1 MTIKIAIIGSGP
13 SAFYSAQS
21 LLKSTEDCEI
31 DIIEKLFS
39 PYGLIRYGVA
49 PDHQKTKNVIRV
61 FERILNRDQ
70 VEFFGG
76 VEIGK
81 TISFEKL
88 KQFYDAIIIATGMGI
103 DRKLGIEGDNK
114 LGCYGAAEFVG
125 WYNGHPDYKN
135 LITHLNGETAVIIGN
150 GNVAIDCARVLAKT
164 SLEMA
169 FSDITEYSSTTI
181 QNSNLKNI
189 YIIGRRGPLDAK
201 FTTVEIREMGELQ
214 DCNSILADGTLS
226 QIPKNINLE
235 NIEKQ
240 YKILTSFPE
249 KSSLPTSSAKNKN
262 IEFKFFSKPIAILGE
277 ENIEAVR
284 FEINSVDKNNNIIGT
299 GETFEIKTNLLIS
312 AIGYFGEKIKGVPY
326 DEKNGKIINVDN
338 VIDKNLFAAGWIA
351 RGPSGVIGTNKH
363 DGDKVAKQIIENINP
378 SKKDGRDSL
387 FKYLNNYKIRYINKL
402 NWEKINAEELKR
414 AQGDAARKKFTNFD
428 AVYEFQNNII

>member
-61 FERILNRDQ
+61 FERILNREQ

-189 YIIGRRGPLDAK
+189 YIRIIVNRK
-201 FTTVEIREMGELQ
+201 
-214 DCNSILADGTLS
+214 SGTDS
-226 QIPKNINLE
+226 PMK
-235 NIEKQ
+235 
-240 YKILTSFPE
+240 
-249 KSSLPTSSAKNKN
+249 PTNV
-262 IEFKFFSKPIAILGE
+262 
-277 ENIEAVR
+277 AV
-284 FEINSVDKNNNIIGT
+284 
-299 GETFEIKTNLLIS
+299 
-312 AIGYFGEKIKGVPY
+312 
-326 DEKNGKIINVDN
+326 
-338 VIDKNLFAAGWIA
+338 
-351 RGPSGVIGTNKH
+351 
-363 DGDKVAKQIIENINP
+363 
-378 SKKDGRDSL
+378 
-387 FKYLNNYKIRYINKL
+387 
-402 NWEKINAEELKR
+402 
-414 AQGDAARKKFTNFD
+414 
-428 AVYEFQNNII
+428 

>member
-1 MTIKIAIIGSGP
+1 
-13 SAFYSAQS
+13 
-21 LLKSTEDCEI
+21 
-31 DIIEKLFS
+31 
-39 PYGLIRYGVA
+39 
-49 PDHQKTKNVIRV
+49 
-61 FERILNRDQ
+61 
-70 VEFFGG
+70 
-76 VEIGK
+76 
-81 TISFEKL
+81 
-88 KQFYDAIIIATGMGI
+88 
-103 DRKLGIEGDNK
+103 
-114 LGCYGAAEFVG
+114 
-125 WYNGHPDYKN
+125 
-135 LITHLNGETAVIIGN
+135 
-150 GNVAIDCARVLAKT
+150 
-164 SLEMA
+164 MA

-387 FKYLNNYKIRYINKL
+387 FKYLNNYKVRYINKL